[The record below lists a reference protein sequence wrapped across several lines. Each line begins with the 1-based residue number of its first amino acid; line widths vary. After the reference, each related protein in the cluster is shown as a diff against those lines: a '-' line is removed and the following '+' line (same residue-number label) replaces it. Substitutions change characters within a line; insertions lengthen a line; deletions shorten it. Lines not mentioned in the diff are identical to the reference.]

1 MSTNL
6 YWLPM
11 KPQKAYDLSTELKF
25 ALRNRDN
32 EGCVNMVLDDQAI
45 GYLRGLLDA
54 GVKDAEI
61 LIDAIEKHG
70 SVKVFEE

>member
-6 YWLPM
+6 YWLPI

-32 EGCVNMVLDDQAI
+32 DGHVNEELDDQSL

-54 GVKDAEI
+54 GIKDAEI
-61 LIDAIEKHG
+61 LIDAIDKYG
-70 SVKVFEE
+70 AVRVFEE